1 LGGLQEIVA
10 VQTIGFDT
18 WAEEIMTAIPI
29 QKPVDALLQKGVR
42 ISNPCSVAVGPEVDI
57 DRISGEDVVI
67 HPGCRIFGQETLVS
81 AGVRLGA
88 EGPVTVENCQIGPG
102 VELKGGFFKDA
113 VFLAGSSCGSGS
125 HVRAGTILEEFAN
138 IAHTV
143 GLKQTILFP
152 FVTLGSLINFCDCLM
167 AGGTGRKNHSEVGSS
182 YIHFNF
188 TPNQDKATASLIGD
202 VPRGVMLNQSPIFL
216 GGQGGMVGPVRL
228 NYGTTVAA
236 GTILRKDEL
245 RPNRLIFGGAARAG
259 NVEFRPGRFSSSARI
274 LKNNLIYIAN
284 LLALRKWYE
293 EVRVLFVCEHFPQ
306 TLLEGLLRTVQS
318 AIDERL
324 RRLKELAEKIKAGE
338 GDPVLAEAWPA
349 IEAALVAQQENMGD
363 RRLADSF
370 KESVL
375 SAIDRSGKDY
385 IAVIQA
391 LDLEQA
397 GQGTDWLQGIV
408 DRTVADAFKVIREAF
423 PADRVL
429 KD

>member
-1 LGGLQEIVA
+1 
-10 VQTIGFDT
+10 
-18 WAEEIMTAIPI
+18 MTAIPI
-29 QKPVDALLQKGVR
+29 QNHVDTLLQKGVL
-42 ISNPCSVAVGPEVDI
+42 ISSPCTVAIGPEVNI
-57 DRISGEDVVI
+57 DRISGENVLI
-67 HPGCRIFGQETLVS
+67 HPGCRILGKDTLIS
-81 AGVRLGA
+81 AGARLGA
-88 EGPVTVENCQIGPG
+88 EGPVTVDNCQIGPG
-102 VELKGGFFKDA
+102 VELKGGFFKDS
-113 VFLAGSSCGSGS
+113 VFLAGSSCGSGA

-167 AGGTGRKNHSEVGSS
+167 AGGTDRKNHSEVGSS

-202 VPRGVMLNQSPIFL
+202 VPRGVMLSQPPIFL
-216 GGQGGMVGPVRL
+216 GGQGGIVGPVRL

-274 LKNNLIYIAN
+274 LKNNLVYIAN
-284 LLALRKWYE
+284 LFALRQWYE
-293 EVRVLFVCEHFPQ
+293 EVRVLFVGQHFPQ
-306 TLLEGLLRTVQS
+306 PLLEGLLRTVQS

-338 GDPVLAEAWPA
+338 GDPVLAEAWPEL
-349 IEAALVAQQENMGD
+349 EATLVAQQENKGD

-375 SAIDRSGKDY
+375 SAINRSGKDY
-385 IAVIQA
+385 IAVTQA
-391 LDLEQA
+391 LNVEQA

-408 DRTVADAFKVIREAF
+408 DQTVADAFKVIRKGW

-429 KD
+429 ED